1 MKLDETKC
9 CKTSMNEMVFLPHPV
24 PFKRTGQEFKKILLP
39 FNLILFCQKIPI
51 HVKNTKIT
59 ATDWQQ
65 MVISNISYSF
75 SLNWLIHH

>member
-39 FNLILFCQKIPI
+39 VNLILFCQKIPI
-51 HVKNTKIT
+51 HVKKLPRLL
-59 ATDWQQ
+59 QQ
-65 MVISNISYSF
+65 TGSK
-75 SLNWLIHH
+75 W